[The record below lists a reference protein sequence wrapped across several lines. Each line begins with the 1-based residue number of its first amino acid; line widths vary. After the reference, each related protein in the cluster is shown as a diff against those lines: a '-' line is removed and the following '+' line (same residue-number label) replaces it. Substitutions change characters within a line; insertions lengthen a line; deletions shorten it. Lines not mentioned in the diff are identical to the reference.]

1 MKYRSRRTRK
11 ELEAERYLRFSIR
24 KFNVGTASV
33 AVAAGLMFMGGPGV
47 RAEEVP
53 SDTKPDQSQ
62 TTEGSPTE
70 TAPASQATESA
81 LTSLLAEVAALDVS
95 GKTEASRTA
104 LATAVEAAKLVEADS
119 AATQE
124 AVETAVTDV
133 KAALLQLEDQPV
145 ASRLVPISYK
155 VQYVDAVTGEVISN
169 EDLQATIET
178 TEAVAVTDVTV
189 TAKTLKNHVLADG
202 QATTITQTLRS
213 DQENLI
219 TFLVKAKETISL
231 TNKTVVSA
239 TVPCYRDCPR
249 SNKSGYTGNTS
260 RNSCTNQPSR
270 VKLATG
276 VSDFYH
282 NSRYTDS

>member
-1 MKYRSRRTRK
+1 MKNRSRRTRK

-24 KFNVGTASV
+24 KFKVGTASV

-53 SDTKPDQSQ
+53 SDTNPEQSQ

-70 TAPASQATESA
+70 TAPASQATETAPATPSVDKSA

-124 AVETAVTDV
+124 AVDAAVTEV
-133 KAALLQLEDQPV
+133 KAALLQLEDQPA

-155 VQYVDAVTGEVISN
+155 VQYVDAVTGDVISN
-169 EDLQATIET
+169 EHRLATIET
-178 TEAVAVTDVTV
+178 TEAIAVTDVTV
-189 TAKTLKNHVLADG
+189 TAKTLKNHVLAEG

-213 DQENLI
+213 D
-219 TFLVKAKETISL
+219 
-231 TNKTVVSA
+231 
-239 TVPCYRDCPR
+239 
-249 SNKSGYTGNTS
+249 
-260 RNSCTNQPSR
+260 
-270 VKLATG
+270 
-276 VSDFYH
+276 
-282 NSRYTDS
+282 